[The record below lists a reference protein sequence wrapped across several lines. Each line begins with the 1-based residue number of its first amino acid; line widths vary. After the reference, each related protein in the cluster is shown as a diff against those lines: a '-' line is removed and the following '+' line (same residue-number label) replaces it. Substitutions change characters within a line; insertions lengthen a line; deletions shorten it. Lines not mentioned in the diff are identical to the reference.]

1 MYAGE
6 LFEFEKGVL
15 KRQDVGQ
22 ERRRE
27 VGVVG
32 RRAGGSRGEVGVKE
46 EE

>member
-1 MYAGE
+1 MQE
-6 LFEFEKGVL
+6 NFLILKSVL